1 MGPVVFQPWQHL
13 RHFPHIRV
21 IRAALPDGTVARTD
35 GHSTIWLDHDLL
47 QCEERCA
54 LTHELVHIE
63 RGHRR
68 EQPAAVEYAV
78 REETARRLIS
88 FEWLVD
94 AMQWSLCP
102 NELADELCVT
112 PEVVRDRIETLTT
125 KEKAYIRDRE
135 GWYGAESA

>member
-1 MGPVVFQPWQHL
+1 MGPAMFQPWQLL

-21 IRAALPDGTVARTD
+21 IRRHLPAGTVARTD

-47 QCEERCA
+47 QSEERCA

-68 EQPAAVEYAV
+68 EQPSAVEYAV

-88 FEWLVD
+88 FESLVD
-94 AMQWSLCP
+94 AMQWSMCLD
-102 NELADELCVT
+102 ELADELCVT
-112 PEVVRDRIETLTT
+112 PEVALDRVETLTT
-125 KEKAYIRDRE
+125 KEKAYVRDRE